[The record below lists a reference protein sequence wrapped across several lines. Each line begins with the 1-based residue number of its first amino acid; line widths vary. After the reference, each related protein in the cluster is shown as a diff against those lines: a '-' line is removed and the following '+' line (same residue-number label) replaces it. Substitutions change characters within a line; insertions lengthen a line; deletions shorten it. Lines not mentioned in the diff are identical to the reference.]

1 MWNLCQS
8 AQVPWNFVEN
18 NLRKEQDIQGV
29 ERMYPEAYRNK
40 YRQQD
45 VMSAS
50 PLRLV
55 IMTYDLAIRACE
67 QKDFAKAIKT
77 ISALR
82 DALDM
87 DYPDVAVGLFR
98 LYQWC
103 LDCIRAG
110 DYASAITTLS
120 ELRSAWAT
128 TEQTITVRQTT
139 VKTSP
144 AYATSLGNILT

>member
-1 MWNLCQS
+1 
-8 AQVPWNFVEN
+8 
-18 NLRKEQDIQGV
+18 
-29 ERMYPEAYRNK
+29 MYPEAYRNK
-40 YRQQD
+40 YKQQD

-67 QKDFAKAIKT
+67 QQDFVKAIKT

-82 DALDM
+82 DTLDM

-103 LDCIRAG
+103 LDCIRTG
-110 DYASAITTLS
+110 DYASATTTLC
-120 ELRSAWAT
+120 ELRSAWAA
-128 TEQTITVRQTT
+128 TEQTITARQSTIKTT
-139 VKTSP
+139 P

>member
-1 MWNLCQS
+1 
-8 AQVPWNFVEN
+8 
-18 NLRKEQDIQGV
+18 
-29 ERMYPEAYRNK
+29 MYQETYHKK

-45 VMSAS
+45 VISAS

-67 QKDFAKAIKT
+67 QKDFAKATKT

-82 DALDM
+82 DALDLN
-87 DYPDVAVGLFR
+87 YPDVAMGLFR

-103 LDCIRAG
+103 LDCIRKN
-110 DYASAITTLS
+110 DYASAITTLT
-120 ELRSAWAT
+120 ELRGAWAA
-128 TEQTITVRQTT
+128 TEQTIIARQSPAM
-139 VKTSP
+139 TSP

>member
-1 MWNLCQS
+1 MMHQ
-8 AQVPWNFVEN
+8 
-18 NLRKEQDIQGV
+18 
-29 ERMYPEAYRNK
+29 EAYRNK
-40 YRQQD
+40 YKQQD

-67 QKDFAKAIKT
+67 QQNFDKAIKT

-82 DALDM
+82 DTLDM
-87 DYPDVAVGLFR
+87 DYPDVALGLFR

-103 LDCIRAG
+103 LDSIRKG
-110 DYASAITTLS
+110 DYASAIATMS
-120 ELRSAWAT
+120 ELRSAWAA
-128 TEQTITVRQTT
+128 TEQTIIARQST

-144 AYATSLGNILT
+144 AYAASFGNILT

>member
-1 MWNLCQS
+1 
-8 AQVPWNFVEN
+8 
-18 NLRKEQDIQGV
+18 
-29 ERMYPEAYRNK
+29 MYPESYRNK
-40 YRQQD
+40 YKQQD

-67 QKDFAKAIKT
+67 QQDFVKAIKT

-82 DALDM
+82 DTLDM

-103 LDCIRAG
+103 LDCIRTG
-110 DYASAITTLS
+110 DYASAISTLR

-128 TEQTITVRQTT
+128 TEQTITARQSTI
-139 VKTSP
+139 KTSP

>member
-1 MWNLCQS
+1 
-8 AQVPWNFVEN
+8 
-18 NLRKEQDIQGV
+18 
-29 ERMYPEAYRNK
+29 MYQEAYHKK

-45 VMSAS
+45 VISAS

-67 QKDFAKAIKT
+67 QQDFAKATKT

-82 DALDM
+82 DTLDLN
-87 DYPDVAVGLFR
+87 YPDVAVGLFR

-103 LDCIRAG
+103 LDCIRKN
-110 DYASAITTLS
+110 DYASALTTLT
-120 ELRSAWAT
+120 ELRGAWAA
-128 TEQTITVRQTT
+128 TEQTITARQSA

-144 AYATSLGNILT
+144 AYSMSLGNILT